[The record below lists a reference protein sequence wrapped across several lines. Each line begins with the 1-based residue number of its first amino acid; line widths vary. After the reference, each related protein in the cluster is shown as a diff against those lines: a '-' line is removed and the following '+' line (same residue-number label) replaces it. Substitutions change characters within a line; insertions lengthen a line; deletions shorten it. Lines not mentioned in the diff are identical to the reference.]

1 MYWVTMVKTPDI
13 IKNAA
18 KKLRNNMTKS
28 EGLLWEYIR
37 AEQLWVKFLRQKA
50 IFVYTENS
58 WLDRF
63 IIPDFVSL
71 WEKIIIEVD
80 WDIHNVDEVLSLD
93 TVKEN
98 LVERLW
104 YRIIRFTNDEI
115 KNNITDVLIK
125 LKEFIK
131 S

>member
-1 MYWVTMVKTPDI
+1 M
-13 IKNAA
+13 
-18 KKLRNNMTKS
+18 
-28 EGLLWEYIR
+28 
-37 AEQLWVKFLRQKA
+37 RQKP

-80 WDIHNVDEVLSLD
+80 WNIHNTDEVLSLD
-93 TVKEN
+93 VVKEN
-98 LVERLW
+98 LIERLW
-104 YRIIRFTNDEI
+104 YRIIRFTNEEI
-115 KNNITDVLIK
+115 KNNITDVLTR
-125 LKEFIK
+125 LKEFIE